1 MPYVHQKYNERYAT
15 DIARYTKT
23 RKRKYTDMGAPF
35 ADDSPLHRYYALY
48 MLRRSAI
55 SASAETCKDCSCIVV
70 AVETTACAARYYY
83 TTLFAIRYIR
93 SLFRDI

>member
-1 MPYVHQKYNERYAT
+1 MSYVHQKCNERYAT

-48 MLRRSAI
+48 TLRRSAI
-55 SASAETCKDCSCIVV
+55 SFCGLQKHAKIVV
-70 AVETTACAARYYY
+70 A
-83 TTLFAIRYIR
+83 LLR
-93 SLFRDI
+93 SK